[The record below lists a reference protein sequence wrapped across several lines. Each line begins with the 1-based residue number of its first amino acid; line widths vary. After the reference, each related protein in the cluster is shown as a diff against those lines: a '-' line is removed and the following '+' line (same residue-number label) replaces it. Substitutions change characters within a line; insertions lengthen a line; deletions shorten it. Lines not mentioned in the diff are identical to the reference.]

1 MEIDVKIC
9 KHCLITGKV
18 QGVFYR
24 QTTQEKAKALGLTGW
39 VRNLPNGSVEC
50 VICGDEDA
58 VQSLCD
64 WLWLGSDA
72 ANVTDVKVNE
82 HDFEA
87 YQDFS
92 IRF

>member
-1 MEIDVKIC
+1 MKIC

-24 QTTQEKAKALGLTGW
+24 QTTLEKAKALGVTGW

-50 VICGDEDA
+50 VLCGDEDA

-64 WLWLGSDA
+64 WLWLGPESA
-72 ANVTDVKVNE
+72 KVTDVQIND
-82 HDFEA
+82 HDLEA
-87 YQDFS
+87 FQEFT

>member
-1 MEIDVKIC
+1 MKIC

-24 QTTQEKAKALGLTGW
+24 QTAQEKAKALGLTGW

-50 VICGDEDA
+50 LICGDEDA

-72 ANVTDVKVNE
+72 ASVTDVKVSE
-82 HDFEA
+82 HDLEA
-87 YQDFS
+87 YQDFT